1 MKITAIETIRLGEFP
16 NLLWVHVESDEGIKG
31 LGEVFFGAGAVE
43 AHIHEFI
50 APYLLGQN
58 PLLIDRHARGLVP
71 YVGYTGSGAEMRGF
85 SGVDIALWDLWGQ
98 ATNQPIHQLLGGAA
112 RDEIRVYNTC
122 AGYQYVRSDPNQ
134 GTHNFG
140 LDSKEGP
147 YEDLQ
152 WFLND
157 AGTLAQ
163 SLLEQ
168 GVTGMKIWPFDFAAE
183 ALSLIHI

>member
-1 MKITAIETIRLGEFP
+1 M
-16 NLLWVHVESDEGIKG
+16 
-31 LGEVFFGAGAVE
+31 
-43 AHIHEFI
+43 
-50 APYLLGQN
+50 
-58 PLLIDRHARGLVP
+58 P

-183 ALSLIHI
+183 ASNGTYISPADLKKAIEPFEKIRAAVGDKMDIMCELHCMWNLTAVKKIARALEPLEPVSYTHLRAHET